1 MKEKINKFLE
11 FVSKNGKYIFPV
23 IVCIAMAITVVIA
36 LEAGKVRQN
45 ELEQIGESISTPE
58 PATETSSVENPD
70 EVPLVKNES
79 QEILAI
85 IEKYYTALAQG
96 DEETILTVCD
106 KVEDRHML
114 QWLETSRYIEYYP
127 SMEVYTKPG
136 FEAGDTVAYVY
147 FKIKFTGK
155 DAEYPSFERLY
166 VSMSEDG
173 SLYIR
178 RTNLS
183 SDAADYVQK
192 ISEQA
197 DVVELSN
204 RVNVE
209 FEDLIT
215 RQPDLLVYMN
225 DVREEVMRVVGE
237 KLADKKQNEETEQG
251 GGENEIAG
259 ANGNNGENQN
269 GGENQSDGQAQNGQG
284 DSNQAGGGTAVE
296 EELYAT
302 ATTTVNVRKSDSEK
316 AEKIGRVSGGTKV
329 RVLEQLV
336 NGWTKIVYEKSEGY
350 IMSKYLKVQES
361 ATKYAVIGTVKAT
374 DNINV
379 RAEASTDSAKMG
391 TLVKGEKADLL
402 AEEGEWC
409 KINYKDQVAYV
420 KAEYVEKQ

>member
-1 MKEKINKFLE
+1 MKEKLRSVIDYI
-11 FVSKNGKYIFPV
+11 VRNGKYIFPV
-23 IVCIAMAITVVIA
+23 LVCAAVAITVVIA
-36 LEAGKVRQN
+36 LEAGKVRQD
-45 ELEQIGESISTPE
+45 ELNQIGETISTPE
-58 PATETSSVENPD
+58 PTAEPSSAENPD
-70 EVPLVKNES
+70 EVALVKNES
-79 QEILAI
+79 QEILAV

-96 DEETILTVCD
+96 DEEGILSVCD
-106 KVEDRHML
+106 KVEERHML
-114 QWLETSRYIEYYP
+114 QWLETSKYIEYYP
-127 SMEVYTKPG
+127 AMEIYTKPG

-166 VSMSEDG
+166 ISTADDG
-173 SLYIR
+173 TLYIR
-178 RTNLS
+178 RTNLAN
-183 SDAADYVQK
+183 DAAEYVQK

-204 RVNVE
+204 RVDVE
-209 FEDLIT
+209 FKDLMAQ
-215 RQPDLLVYMN
+215 QPDLLVYMN

-237 KLADKKQNEETEQG
+237 KLADMRQNEDGQGTEGGQG
-251 GGENEIAG
+251 AEGGEN
-259 ANGNNGENQN
+259 GNQGNPPEGQDGQQAQDGQGGTASGN
-269 GGENQSDGQAQNGQG
+269 GGE
-284 DSNQAGGGTAVE
+284 TPEPV
-296 EELYAT
+296 YAT

-316 AEKIGRVSGGTKV
+316 AEKIGRVTGGTKV
-329 RVLEQLV
+329 QVLEQLV

-361 ATKYAVIGTVKAT
+361 AVKYTVIGKVKAT

-420 KAEYVEKQ
+420 KAEYVEIQKD

>member
-1 MKEKINKFLE
+1 MKDKLRVLGEKIA
-11 FVSKNGKYIFPV
+11 KNGKYIFPV
-23 IVCIAMAITVVIA
+23 IVCVAVAVTVVIA
-36 LEAGKVRQN
+36 LEAGKVRQE
-45 ELEQIGESISTPE
+45 ELEQIGETISTQE
-58 PATETSSVENPD
+58 TGTEVSTTQNLE
-70 EVPLVKNES
+70 EIQLMKNES
-79 QEILAI
+79 EEIHAI

-96 DEETILTVCD
+96 DEAAILSVCD
-106 KVEDRHML
+106 KVEERHML
-114 QWLETSRYIEYYP
+114 QWLETSKYIEYYP
-127 SMEVYTKPG
+127 SMDIYVKPG

-166 VSMSEDG
+166 ISTAEDG

-178 RTNLS
+178 RANLPN
-183 SDAADYVQK
+183 DVTDYVEK

-209 FEDLIT
+209 FKDLMA
-215 RQPDLLVYMN
+215 QEPDLLVYLN

-237 KLADKKQNEETEQG
+237 KLADIRQTEEGNEQG
-251 GGENEIAG
+251 GEDGQNSGEDG
-259 ANGNNGENQN
+259 NG
-269 GGENQSDGQAQNGQG
+269 DGQATEGQG
-284 DSNQAGGGTAVE
+284 GEQTAQSTETE
-296 EELYAT
+296 EPVYAT

-316 AEKIGRVSGGTKV
+316 AEKIGRVTGGTKV
-329 RVLEQLV
+329 QVLEQLV

-361 ATKYAVIGTVKAT
+361 ATKYTVIGTVKAT

-391 TLVKGEKADLL
+391 TLVKGEKVDLL

-409 KINYKDQVAYV
+409 KINYKNQVAYV

>member
-1 MKEKINKFLE
+1 MKEKLRSVIDYI
-11 FVSKNGKYIFPV
+11 VRNGKYIFPV
-23 IVCIAMAITVVIA
+23 LVCAAVAITVVIA
-36 LEAGKVRQN
+36 LEAGKVRQD
-45 ELEQIGESISTPE
+45 ELNQIGETISTPE
-58 PATETSSVENPD
+58 PTAEPSSAENPD
-70 EVPLVKNES
+70 EVALVKNES
-79 QEILAI
+79 QEILAV

-96 DEETILTVCD
+96 DEEGILSVCD
-106 KVEDRHML
+106 KVEERHML
-114 QWLETSRYIEYYP
+114 QWLETSNYIEYYP
-127 SMEVYTKPG
+127 SMEIYTKPG

-166 VSMSEDG
+166 ISTAEDG
-173 SLYIR
+173 TLYIR
-178 RTNLS
+178 RTNLAN
-183 SDAADYVQK
+183 DAAEYVQK

-204 RVNVE
+204 RVDVE
-209 FEDLIT
+209 FKDLMAQ
-215 RQPDLLVYMN
+215 QPDLLVYMN

-237 KLADKKQNEETEQG
+237 KLADMRQNEDGQGTEGGQG
-251 GGENEIAG
+251 AEGGEN
-259 ANGNNGENQN
+259 GNQGNPPEGQDGQQAQDGQGGTASGN
-269 GGENQSDGQAQNGQG
+269 GGE
-284 DSNQAGGGTAVE
+284 TLEPV
-296 EELYAT
+296 YAT

-316 AEKIGRVSGGTKV
+316 AEKIGRVTGGTKV
-329 RVLEQLV
+329 QVLEQLV

-361 ATKYAVIGTVKAT
+361 AVKYTVIGKVKAT

-420 KAEYVEKQ
+420 KAEYVEIQKD